1 MKNPHFGPWATDDE
15 PYAASIPPNQLTYD
29 TYAFDT
35 VDAPSDAFTALFQ
48 LHPDIRNRILQPFP
62 KIQQALARHLMQNGA
77 LTTFARSHHLT
88 IYPAQQPL
96 SRYRAI
102 PLIHATQWLRF
113 LSPFRFVRRIY
124 TPTFEP
130 LREVH
135 RLVIHCR
142 T

>member
-88 IYPAQQPL
+88 IYQAQRLYQDTGQSLL
-96 SRYRAI
+96 ST
-102 PLIHATQWLRF
+102 L
-113 LSPFRFVRRIY
+113 LSGSDFSAPSDS
-124 TPTFEP
+124 
-130 LREVH
+130 
-135 RLVIHCR
+135 
-142 T
+142 